1 MTNQE
6 KGTYNVGEKGVTDM
20 KTHQTDFSQGSIY
33 RNIMEVAVPMTVAQL
48 LNLLYNIVD
57 GGGPLCAMERGRG
70 NEEEAEYLMGNSF
83 LMLVLTGA
91 VLMVAGLLFYRPV
104 LYLFG
109 ASDATFVYAGSYI
122 RIYLLGTL
130 FVMISV
136 GMNPFIN
143 SQGFGNIGMFS
154 VLIGAVLNIVL
165 DPLFIFSNI
174 SS

>member
-1 MTNQE
+1 
-6 KGTYNVGEKGVTDM
+6 
-20 KTHQTDFSQGSIY
+20 
-33 RNIMEVAVPMTVAQL
+33 
-48 LNLLYNIVD
+48 
-57 GGGPLCAMERGRG
+57 MERGRG

-91 VLMVAGLLFYRPV
+91 VLMVAGLLFYKPV

-143 SQGFGNIGMFS
+143 SQGFGDSYTSNNHGKPFTDPAYQQFS
-154 VLIGAVLNIVL
+154 EQNDHQRSCIQT
-165 DPLFIFSNI
+165 DPLPDSIKEMQSENQKSDQNKG
-174 SS
+174 SSDKRK